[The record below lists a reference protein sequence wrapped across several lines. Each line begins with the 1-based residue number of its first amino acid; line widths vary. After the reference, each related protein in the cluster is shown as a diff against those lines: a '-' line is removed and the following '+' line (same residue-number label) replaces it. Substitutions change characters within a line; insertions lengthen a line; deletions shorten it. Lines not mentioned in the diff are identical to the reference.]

1 MSEDNNPFLSSV
13 SSIPI
18 PTQTGSFASS
28 TALTNS
34 TTPKLPVAN
43 TDAMRNLLAARNAAF
58 APLPTSVRIP
68 PSNGAGAPASP
79 SGAMSPGGSGGI
91 GGGVLHSTSGG
102 SRFVPNPSAS
112 WHSSGLLLQPDWALD
127 VSADECGGLNGVKL
141 KGEMP
146 VFTDVSS
153 YFREPT
159 SGFRVKGLLS
169 ATTYQLRFQPA
180 SSLPV
185 SLRHLTPSF
194 FCVPVAS
201 IRKVERKTIT
211 GGGAQSVTRASGS
224 SGLPPSSSSLVS
236 HLVEVICKDVRVL
249 WLGFDDESV
258 AEKMASH
265 IRLVAFPT
273 KIDYV
278 QAFSDQPKPSILAA
292 SVSAYTATLNGST
305 PPLGALHPSAQPG
318 WELYNPLAEL
328 DRQGVL
334 KVVNPLT
341 NDRLYRVSESNKE
354 FIFSP
359 TYPQVLVFP
368 NQLSDSHMEAV
379 ARFRSKARV
388 PALTWMHPA
397 NKTTMWRCSQP
408 RVGMGGNACR
418 EDEHLIA
425 TIRDCNFYSTN
436 GNITPLLLADC
447 RPKVNAMANMAGG
460 GGYEVY
466 VGTQLQFLNIAN
478 IHAVRD
484 SHRKMESLCLN
495 STPADVGWSQALH
508 DAGWLMHLRTI
519 LSGALFCSQ
528 AMHRNG
534 QNVLVH
540 CSDGWDR
547 TAQVCG
553 LVQVLL
559 DPYFRTV
566 KGFCVLI
573 VKEWVSF
580 GHKFNDRAGHRE
592 EKDDGDISPVFVQ
605 FLDCIFQLVRLFPQ
619 AFEFDSRL
627 LLLIAHHTYSC
638 RFGTFLCNNEKE
650 RSDLSIQARCLSL
663 WPFIEQSSDLYRSE
677 IFDPSSGD
685 ALLPHP
691 ATVLRN
697 VTVWSEWFLRWA
709 PFPSSPK
716 TTKLEK
722 YSDTVYDRAPLR
734 AAYLPPKLTEQEL
747 QGTDV
752 QEQVLENVEKVMVDA
767 STDENVK
774 AATESVVV
782 AEEEVLEDS
791 EGGAYEGFL
800 ASPILTANSNS
811 TDGD

>member
-1 MSEDNNPFLSSV
+1 MSTEDNNPFLSSV
-13 SSIPI
+13 AAIPV
-18 PTQTGSFASS
+18 PTPSGSLLSVKA
-28 TALTNS
+28 AA
-34 TTPKLPVAN
+34 PVAN

-58 APLPTSVRIP
+58 APAPNSVRVP
-68 PSNGAGAPASP
+68 PISNGAGAPASP
-79 SGAMSPGGSGGI
+79 SGANSPGAG
-91 GGGVLHSTSGG
+91 GGGVVHSTSAGG

-194 FCVPVAS
+194 FCIPVAS
-201 IRKVERKTIT
+201 IRKVERKTVT
-211 GGGAQSVTRASGS
+211 GGGSSQSVSRASGP

-236 HLVEVICKDVRVL
+236 HLVEVICKDVRIL
-249 WLGFDDESV
+249 WLGFEDESI

-265 IRLVAFPT
+265 IRLVAFPA
-273 KIDYV
+273 KIEHV
-278 QAFSDQPKPSILAA
+278 HAFSDQPKASFIAA
-292 SVSAYTATLNGST
+292 SVSAYTASLSGAS

-318 WELYNPLAEL
+318 WDLYNPVAEL

-341 NDRLYRVSESNKE
+341 NDRLYRISEANKE
-354 FIFSP
+354 FVFSP

-368 NQLSDSHMEAV
+368 NQLSDSHMESV

-484 SHRKMESLCLN
+484 SHRKMEALCLN
-495 STPADVGWSQALH
+495 ATPADVGWSQAIH

-528 AMHRNG
+528 AMHRHG

-547 TAQVCG
+547 TAQICG
-553 LVQVLL
+553 LVQVFL

-592 EKDDGDISPVFVQ
+592 EKDDGDISPVFIQ

-638 RFGTFLCNNEKE
+638 RFGSFLCNNEKE
-650 RSDLSIQARCLSL
+650 RVDLSIQARCQSL
-663 WPFIEQSSDLYRSE
+663 WPFIEQSSDLYRNE
-677 IFDPSSGD
+677 AFDPSSGD

-697 VTVWSEWFLRWA
+697 VTVWSDWFLRWA
-709 PFPSSPK
+709 PFPSSSK

-722 YSDTVYDRAPLR
+722 YSDAVYDRTPLR
-734 AAYLPPKLTEQEL
+734 AAYFPPKL
-747 QGTDV
+747 
-752 QEQVLENVEKVMVDA
+752 NEKVPDTQTPITN
-767 STDENVK
+767 SGEK
-774 AATESVVV
+774 APDGQSSGSSSVVV
-782 AEEEVLEDS
+782 VDEVKVVSESVLVED
-791 EGGAYEGFL
+791 EVVEDTEAAYEGFL
-800 ASPILTANSNS
+800 ASPILTATNTVD
-811 TDGD
+811 TD